1 MSQLKFVRSKSTIR
15 SNPLGKLQSKLKLV
29 QKPGKLHVSVGRSR
43 QSSQTN
49 EDLLISNPKHQMD
62 LQVLQLHQINENTI
76 PLQTSDICQSIIL
89 PLSHDARL
97 INNSRKFSNSTQYN
111 GNWANIYNQ
120 QHYQTQTTCCS
131 PKLSENENIF
141 KFDVLQFKSNKLNS
155 TDQKSISI
163 SDTNLNSKFNFN
175 QFSIK
180 QTIKQ
185 NKSINQVSNLQ
196 VEQLKQQTNINTK
209 IKQNQMSIDQQIQ
222 QKSEQ
227 LNLDQNKTFNLVNTK
242 PIIELNEN
250 QLNEF
255 STKQSQRQIPKSF
268 SEIMTE
274 RSIVLNVPKEQKD
287 IQIQTSF
294 SQNNKYEP
302 SQSVHLFSKST
313 TNASVQ
319 TKSKNKNLGLF
330 QYQLSYLSPKINRN
344 FQESDLISLDD
355 YQQQFIYG
363 TQQEYKNKMKQ
374 INNIDQNQQLIQS
387 ILRQQS
393 NIDLDSIEDSK
404 YFNLQA
410 EPKEINMNI
419 IDKKFNN
426 NNKRSISKVVIQNN
440 CSSISKNKI
449 DKGCSLQSSK
459 SYKEHLNI
467 LTNQQNSQDQNQP
480 FIVLDKKQ
488 RYPLRNQSNIKKSK
502 YTTKK

>member
-15 SNPLGKLQSKLKLV
+15 STPLGKLQSKLKLV

-76 PLQTSDICQSIIL
+76 PLQTSDIWQSIIL

-131 PKLSENENIF
+131 PKLNENENIN
-141 KFDVLQFKSNKLNS
+141 KFDVLQFKLNKLNS

-163 SDTNLNSKFNFN
+163 SQTNLNSKFNFN
-175 QFSIK
+175 QFS
-180 QTIKQ
+180 IKQ

-196 VEQLKQQTNINTK
+196 VEQQKQQTNINTQ

-227 LNLDQNKTFNLVNTK
+227 FNLDSNKNCNLINTK
-242 PIIELNEN
+242 PIIE
-250 QLNEF
+250 LNEF

-287 IQIQTSF
+287 IEIQTSF
-294 SQNNKYEP
+294 SQNNKSEP
-302 SQSVHLFSKST
+302 PQTMHLFSKST

-355 YQQQFIYG
+355 YQQQFMYG
-363 TQQEYKNKMKQ
+363 TQQEYKIKMKQ

-410 EPKEINMNI
+410 EPKEININI
-419 IDKKFNN
+419 IDKKYNN
-426 NNKRSISKVVIQNN
+426 NNRSISKVVIQNN
-440 CSSISKNKI
+440 CQSIQKNKI

-467 LTNQQNSQDQNQP
+467 LTNYQNSQDQNQL
-480 FIVLDKKQ
+480 FIVQDKKQ

-502 YTTKK
+502 QTTKK